1 MGATE
6 DSAGKLLING
16 KSWVDLA
23 ADALAWKECINT
35 TGLSCYCKKFWDK
48 RAEGEQEDTK
58 KRKDREG
65 KLETLRQKEKRE
77 KKEEARAL
85 ATQQLEVAVSEQAR
99 AEMELKTATRQDER
113 ERGLA
118 NSVFEIGHAG
128 SRSTNRGGAPRCT
141 WRWWRA

>member
-1 MGATE
+1 MEGMHQHDRAVV
-6 DSAGKLLING
+6 LLQEILG
-16 KSWVDLA
+16 QASR
-23 ADALAWKECINT
+23 
-35 TGLSCYCKKFWDK
+35 G
-48 RAEGEQEDTK
+48 RAEDTK

-65 KLETLRQKEKRE
+65 KLETPGQKEKRE

-99 AEMELKTATRQDER
+99 AEIELKTATRQDER

-118 NSVFEIGHAG
+118 NSVFEIGHSAG